1 MGLISHPFRL
11 LSNGR
16 IATEEDNTP
25 DYLAERIALLLTIEA
40 RERPL
45 CPEFG
50 VGDLT
55 YSGLV
60 QPTLESQAALFEIP
74 VEITNVTENVGQDES
89 IEYLVE
95 FEIIEQDEG
104 DDE

>member
-1 MGLISHPFRL
+1 MALISHPFRI

-16 IATEEDNTP
+16 VATEEDNTE

-50 VGDLT
+50 VGDIT
-55 YSGLV
+55 YQGLIR
-60 QPTLESQAALFEIP
+60 PTLESQIELFDIP
-74 VEITNVTENVGQDES
+74 VEITDVLETVGQNEALD
-89 IEYLVE
+89 YLVE
-95 FEIIEQDEG
+95 FEITEQDEE